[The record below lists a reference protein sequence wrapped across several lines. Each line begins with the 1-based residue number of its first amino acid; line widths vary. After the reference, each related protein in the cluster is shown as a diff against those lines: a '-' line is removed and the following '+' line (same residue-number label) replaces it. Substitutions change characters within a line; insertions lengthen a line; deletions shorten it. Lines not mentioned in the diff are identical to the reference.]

1 MSNDTG
7 EQTPEEN
14 LQAHVDAIKLL
25 FDWCGFNFDK
35 PNTVIAMG
43 VKDIIGGKP
52 HSEKAVQA
60 GVLARQKVAERN
72 RKINA

>member
-1 MSNDTG
+1 MTNDTG
-7 EQTPEEN
+7 QQTPEEK

-25 FDWCGFNFDK
+25 FDWCGYKFDK

-43 VKDIIGGKP
+43 VKDIMDGKP

-72 RKINA
+72 RKIQG

>member
-1 MSNDTG
+1 MTQ
-7 EQTPEEN
+7 QTPEEK

-25 FDWCGFNFDK
+25 FDWCGYNFDK

-43 VKDIIGGKP
+43 VKDIMTGKP
-52 HSEKAVQA
+52 NSEKALQA

-72 RKINA
+72 RKIQG